1 MRLIARVFTRFA
13 ERFMPDAF
21 ILLALITVA
30 VFILGVVAGSSPRD
44 VLDMWGEGYFGI
56 LEFTAQSTLILVL
69 GFALASTPAVQ
80 RALRWLTRLPRN
92 EVQVIILT
100 VLVMMV
106 CSWISWGFGLIAGGI
121 VAREMGIAHRGRVHY
136 PLLVAATYS
145 GFLVWHAGYGGATPQ
160 LIATPGH
167 FLESSIG
174 IIPVADTIFS
184 AQTLIIVGLLAVAV
198 PVTMVFMRPP
208 AGERQSLPE
217 SVVRESEEMA
227 DDRAGSDR
235 GGVTGDEAANSEGDS
250 GRGPAATSAAATT
263 SGESVR
269 SVDDGRANKPVLAER
284 MERSRVV
291 TLLFGI
297 LGLLYLVSYYAG
309 SGALNINMVIYSFTV
324 AGLLLAPNVRRY
336 LSYIAGGAKAS
347 YGIILQFPFYGA
359 IMGIMTGTGLVT
371 VMADFFADISSA
383 DTLPFW
389 SFISGG
395 LINVFVPS
403 GGGQWAVQ
411 GPVMMEAAAQLGADP
426 AATAMGVAWGDSW
439 TNMIQPFWAIPLLA
453 IAGLGIRQIMGY
465 TAVTLIVSGVVI
477 GGGLLIF

>member
-1 MRLIARVFTRFA
+1 MRLIARLFTRFT

-21 ILLALITVA
+21 ILLALITVI
-30 VFILGVVAGSSPRD
+30 VFILGMVAGSNPRD
-44 VLDMWGEGYFGI
+44 VLEMWGEGYFGI

-69 GFALASTPAVQ
+69 GFALASTPPIQ
-80 RALRWLTRLPRN
+80 RALRLLTRLPRN
-92 EVQVIILT
+92 EVQVITVT
-100 VLVMMV
+100 VLVMMA

-121 VAREMGIAHRGRVHY
+121 VAREMGIAHRGKVHY

-167 FLESSIG
+167 FLEKEIG
-174 IIPVADTIFS
+174 IIPVANTIFS
-184 AQTLIIVGLLAVAV
+184 TQTLIIVGLLAVVV
-198 PVTMVFMRPP
+198 PVTMVLMRPP
-208 AGERQSLPE
+208 AKERHNLPD
-217 SVVRESEEMA
+217 SVIRESEEMA
-227 DDRAGSDR
+227 EARTGSDR
-235 GGVTGDEAANSEGDS
+235 DVAAVGDAGGGGGKGRHAGTTGFDGAPESGDGS
-250 GRGPAATSAAATT
+250 RRQG
-263 SGESVR
+263 
-269 SVDDGRANKPVLAER
+269 KLVLAER

-324 AGLLLAPNVRRY
+324 AGLLLAPDVRRY
-336 LSYIAGGAKAS
+336 LSYIADGAKAS

-371 VMADFFADISSA
+371 IMANFFADISSA

-477 GGGLLIF
+477 GGGLLFL